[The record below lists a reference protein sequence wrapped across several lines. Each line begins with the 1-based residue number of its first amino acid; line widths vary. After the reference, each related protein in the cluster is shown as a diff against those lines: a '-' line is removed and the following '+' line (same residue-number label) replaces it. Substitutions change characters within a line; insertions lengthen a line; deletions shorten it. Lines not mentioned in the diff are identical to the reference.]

1 MQKAIG
7 HDAAMIHE
15 SFHCLH
21 SASLSAEMVEVR
33 IPTLR
38 LIPRHQGKALTGLT
52 FLEAGDIAEDE
63 HPPMIRLQLFSAA
76 NITRER
82 DIPDHVHLIQLKT
95 TWGFLLTPAAR
106 ENRLPFGYERLADR
120 RESPATVLKVAL
132 STGRIN
138 YSLL

>member
-1 MQKAIG
+1 VGLIACCGFSSAVQKAIG
-7 HDAAMIHE
+7 HDAAMVHE

-21 SASLSAEMVEVR
+21 SAALSAKMVEVR

-76 NITRER
+76 NIARER
-82 DIPDHVHLIQLKT
+82 DIPNHDHLIQLKT
-95 TWGFLLTPAAR
+95 T
-106 ENRLPFGYERLADR
+106 
-120 RESPATVLKVAL
+120 
-132 STGRIN
+132 
-138 YSLL
+138 